1 MMYSHISEVAD
12 TIKKYLFVASELTD
26 DLDRVKLVYDRQCKK
41 FNVIPMGLF
50 LRQLG
55 GNALDLHFNS
65 VGDVGLRALSVPIA
79 VSTPSMTTNLLKP
92 YIS

>member
-1 MMYSHISEVAD
+1 MKLILV
-12 TIKKYLFVASELTD
+12 LFVLLLAGCAGSDKPAAAGFLE
-26 DLDRVKLVYDRQCKK
+26 K

-92 YIS
+92 YI